1 VKNEANISEEL
12 REISPLLAGLPRPDD
27 LFKVPD
33 GYFDS
38 LPSMVMNRIELNAIS
53 PLLNTINKQPVFTVP
68 ASYFENFPLG
78 LVARLKAKATD
89 DVVEET
95 ELISPLLGSLEKTT
109 PFSTPPGYFDELAD
123 NLASGMKALSIVNDE
138 LENLSEPMAAGKN
151 KNPYTVPAG
160 YFDGLAASILTRAKK
175 QSKPAKLV
183 SFSTKSPW
191 LKYAAAAA
199 LTGVL
204 ITIGLF
210 TFKPRNATGT
220 DPLAALSKVS
230 DQEIVN
236 YLDNQDILTIDS
248 TSTTTAV
255 LDWSENDMKD
265 LFQDIP
271 DAELQQYANETNG
284 SKDVI
289 TN

>member
-1 VKNEANISEEL
+1 VKNEINISEEL
-12 REISPLLAGLPRPDD
+12 KEISPLLAGLSRPDD

-33 GYFDS
+33 GYFDR
-38 LPSMVMNRIELNAIS
+38 LPSMIMNRIELNAIS

-68 ASYFENFPLG
+68 AGYFENFPLG
-78 LVARLKAKATD
+78 LLARLKAEATD
-89 DVVEET
+89 DVAEET

-123 NLASGMKALSIVNDE
+123 NLAGGMKALSIVNDE
-138 LENLSEPMAAGKN
+138 LENLSALMAGGKN
-151 KNPYTVPAG
+151 KNAYTVPAG
-160 YFDGLAASILTRAKK
+160 YFDGLAASILARAKQ

-183 SFSTKSPW
+183 SFSLRNPW
-191 LKYAAAAA
+191 LKYAAAAL

-204 ITIGLF
+204 VTIGFF
-210 TFKPRNATGT
+210 TFNPRHANSP

-230 DQEIVN
+230 DQEMVN
-236 YLDNQDILTIDS
+236 YLEYQYIPSVDS
-248 TSTTTAV
+248 TNTNTAA
-255 LDWSENDMKD
+255 LDWSDNDIKD
-265 LFQDIP
+265 IFQDIP
-271 DAELQQYANETNG
+271 DAELQHYSNEINA